1 MNINKLFFLLI
12 PILILLSTTIYKFKK
27 TIILVT
33 HDTEFANYSSRK
45 ITLVD
50 GEIQTI

>member
-1 MNINKLFFLLI
+1 MNKNKLFFLLI
-12 PILILLSTTIYKFKK
+12 PILIILSTTIYKLKK
-27 TIILVT
+27 NNILVT

-50 GEIQTI
+50 GEIKSD